1 MTVKVVSLDR
11 QKRLDGY
18 WIVLKQL
25 ADKWAEDLSE
35 LKSIDEISKEE
46 LRAEVEVLDLFWYLI
61 DEVDILSREATGIN
75 NEDGL
80 FRGDH

>member
-1 MTVKVVSLDR
+1 MAVKVVSLDR

-75 NEDGL
+75 N
-80 FRGDH
+80 

>member
-1 MTVKVVSLDR
+1 MAVKVVSLDR

-25 ADKWAEDLSE
+25 ADKWAEDLAE

-46 LRAEVEVLDLFWYLI
+46 LRAEVEVLDLFWHLI

-80 FRGDH
+80 FRGGY